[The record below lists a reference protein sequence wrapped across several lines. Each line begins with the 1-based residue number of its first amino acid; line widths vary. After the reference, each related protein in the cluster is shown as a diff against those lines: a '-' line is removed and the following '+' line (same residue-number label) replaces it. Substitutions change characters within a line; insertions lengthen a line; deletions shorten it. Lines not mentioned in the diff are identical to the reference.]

1 MMNEQAM
8 SQAEMHAVIRPHRVF
23 LFLQGPHGPFFRRL
37 AEEIHARGARVRK
50 VSFNA
55 ADAAEWGRHLPS
67 IRFMGPRETYQ
78 EWLIQQ
84 IEAHGV
90 TDIVFYG
97 DTREVHRVAWDTA
110 RMLGITVHN
119 LEEGYLRP
127 RFVTYERGGS
137 NAFSRVME
145 IALPDMAAAV
155 GPAAPPDEEG
165 QGDSWGDT
173 RQHRWYSFVY
183 YVRLMLSNGGV
194 REQTTSRAMPMWQ
207 EVGWYAMRALGQ
219 PYIRLWRWWR
229 QSRLRASE
237 KSYHLVLLQL
247 SFDASMREHS
257 TYPDTAAF
265 IEEVIDAFA
274 ESAPKAHVLVFKAH
288 PFESGRER
296 LGHTIRTIARDLG
309 VSDRVAFIDGG
320 MRLAR
325 LMDRARSVI
334 TVNSTGAHQALWR
347 GIPVLA
353 RGRAIYRKLGIV
365 SEQSLQG
372 FFRHPRRPD
381 LRAYWILRKFLLA
394 TSQFSGSFYAET
406 GIRRLLRDLPDA
418 MLRVEDSYQIVGN
431 RRGLSEA
438 PPDAGR
444 GRSHDQVEILLDRL
458 H

>member
-1 MMNEQAM
+1 MTQAGLRAV
-8 SQAEMHAVIRPHRVF
+8 SQPHRVF
-23 LFLQGPHGPFFRRL
+23 LFLQGPHGPFLRRL
-37 AEEIHARGARVRK
+37 AQALHDRGARVRRIN
-50 VSFNA
+50 FNA
-55 ADAAEWGRHLPS
+55 ADAAEWARGLPS
-67 IRFMGPRETYQ
+67 VRFMGPRETYR

-97 DTREVHRVAWDTA
+97 DTRAVHRIAWDTA

-127 RFVTYERGGS
+127 RFVTYERGGA
-137 NAFSRVME
+137 NGFSRAMD
-145 IALPDMAAAV
+145 ISLPQMAGAV
-155 GPAAPPDEEG
+155 GAAAPPDEEG

-183 YVRLMLSNGGV
+183 YVRLMLSSGGA
-194 REQTTSRAMPMWQ
+194 REHTSNRAMPMWQ
-207 EVGWYAMRALGQ
+207 EVGWYMMRALGQ

-229 QSRLRASE
+229 QSRLRAADR
-237 KSYHLVLLQL
+237 SYHLVLLQL

-257 TYPDTAAF
+257 AYPDTAAF

-274 ESAPKAHVLVFKAH
+274 ESAPKSHLLVFKAH

-296 LGHTIRTIARDLG
+296 LGHAIRDIARDLG
-309 VSDRVAFIDGG
+309 VSDRVVFIDGG
-320 MRLAR
+320 MRLAG
-325 LMDRARSVI
+325 LMNRARSVI

-353 RGRAIYRKLGIV
+353 CGRAVYRKPGIV

-381 LRAYWILRKFLLA
+381 LRAYWILRRFLLA

-406 GIRRLLRDLPDA
+406 GILRLLRDLPDA
-418 MLRVEDSYQIVGN
+418 MLRAEDSYDIVGVRCGSSGPDADD
-431 RRGLSEA
+431 RRG
-438 PPDAGR
+438 G
-444 GRSHDQVEILLDRL
+444 SHPQVEILLGEIR
-458 H
+458 

>member
-1 MMNEQAM
+1 MQA
-8 SQAEMHAVIRPHRVF
+8 VTRPQRVF

-37 AEEIHARGARVRK
+37 AAALREQGAQVRRVN
-50 VSFNA
+50 FNA
-55 ADAAEWGRHLPS
+55 ADVAEWGRSLPS
-67 IRFMGPRETYQ
+67 LRFMGPRETYQ

-84 IEAHGV
+84 IEAYGV

-97 DTREVHRVAWDTA
+97 DTREVHRVAWETA

-119 LEEGYLRP
+119 FEEGYLRP
-127 RFVTYERGGS
+127 RFVTYERGGA
-137 NAFSRVME
+137 NAFSRVMD
-145 IALPDMAAAV
+145 ITLPEMAASV
-155 GPAAPPDEEG
+155 GHAGPPDEEG

-173 RQHRWYSFVY
+173 RQHLWLSFVY
-183 YVRLMLSNGGV
+183 YLRLMLSQGGV
-194 REQTTSRAMPMWQ
+194 RDQTRNRKMPMWK
-207 EVGWYAMRALGQ
+207 EVGWYTMRALGQ
-219 PYIRLWRWWR
+219 PYIRLWRWLR
-229 QSRLRASE
+229 QSRLRGTDR
-237 KSYHLVLLQL
+237 SYHLVLLQL

-257 TYPDTAAF
+257 GYPDTAAF
-265 IEEVIDAFA
+265 IEEVIDAFS
-274 ESAPKAHVLVFKAH
+274 ESAPKEHVLVFKAH

-296 LGHTIRTIARDLG
+296 LGRAIRVIARDLG
-309 VSDRVAFIDGG
+309 VADRVVFIDGG

-353 RGRAIYRKLGIV
+353 RGRAIYRKPGIV

-381 LRAYWILRKFLLA
+381 LRAYWVFRRFLLA

-418 MLRVEDSYQIVGN
+418 MLRAEDRYDIVGD
-431 RRGLSEA
+431 RRAVSEF
-438 PPDAGR
+438 DT
-444 GRSHDQVEILLDRL
+444 VESRVFSRDPVELLLDRL